1 MIAYQQCWVGL
12 EWRRGGSGRG
22 EELYHTHTST
32 PPYQSFRVP
41 NALRGSEGDIN
52 LQQNGN
58 GYSPCHGIT
67 VSVSTDPAM
76 RVHLAGTTC
85 CHSPS
90 PQKFHTLPRAFSECL

>member
-1 MIAYQQCWVGL
+1 M
-12 EWRRGGSGRG
+12 
-22 EELYHTHTST
+22 HTST

-41 NALRGSEGDIN
+41 NALRGSEGGIN

-58 GYSPCHGIT
+58 GYSPCHG
-67 VSVSTDPAM
+67 VNTDPAM
-76 RVHLAGTTC
+76 RVYLAGTTC